1 MELEKLI
8 FDWNSF
14 KQEYSKQ
21 NCVIEIYDET
31 LRDGL
36 QTIGI
41 EQPTIENKL
50 EIIKGMSDLELD
62 EVCIG
67 FPAAGEN
74 IQKDI
79 EECTRFIVDNKL
91 QIKIS
96 CCARTMT
103 KDIEPIISLSQKYGI
118 AIDAIIFIGLSPIRQ
133 YVEGWNLD
141 HILNCIKSS
150 IEYGYKNKL
159 SMCLVTEDTTRSRP
173 EEIKKV
179 YETAIEYGANRI
191 CLCDTVGYSTPEGTS
206 ELLKYTRGFVD
217 KINKN
222 IPIDWHG
229 HNDRGLALA
238 NSLAAINAGANRI
251 HACGLGLGE
260 RAGNTAMEE
269 LLINLKLQGIRNCD
283 LLKLKKYCKIISDAV
298 KYKCPQ
304 NKPFIGEK
312 VFSTSSGIHTSA
324 IIKAYNDKR
333 DLSDLV
339 YSCISANELGEEQT
353 IRFGPM
359 SGKTNIQY
367 LLNKLNYNTK
377 ANEDLIDKILL
388 EIKQKNKDISETEMM
403 KLLQKYINE

>member
-14 KQEYSKQ
+14 KQEYSEQ
-21 NCVIEIYDET
+21 NGVIEIYDET

-36 QTIGI
+36 QTLGI

-50 EIIKGMSDLELD
+50 EIIERMNDLELD

-67 FPAAGEN
+67 FPAAGES

-79 EECTRFIVDNKL
+79 GECIRFIVDNKL
-91 QIKIS
+91 QIRIS

-118 AIDAIIFIGLSPIRQ
+118 AIDAIVFIGLSPIRQ
-133 YVEGWNLD
+133 YIEGWNLD

-159 SMCLVTEDTTRSRP
+159 SVCLVTKDTTRSRP

-179 YETAIEYGANRI
+179 YETAIEYGASRI

-206 ELLKYTRGFVD
+206 ELVKFTRGFVD

-269 LLINLKLQGIRNCD
+269 LLINLKLQGVRNCD

-359 SGKTNIQY
+359 SGKANIQY

-388 EIKQKNKDISETEMM
+388 EIKQNNKDISETEMM